1 MYAKVRRK
9 FSPEDISLL
18 SVLGDQAAL
27 AIHKAQLYE
36 ETRAQKEEATKLY
49 GITAHLATTLDVD
62 SVLDQVVAK
71 TIDLL
76 GCDASA
82 VYVHD
87 EARGGLVVRR
97 GRHLDPAIVRD
108 LVLKPGEGVAGRAYQ
123 ERRPVSTADRLAD
136 PALRYQTDHD
146 RLIQSAPR
154 AYLAVPVSVRDE
166 VLGVLVCYY
175 FAAHQFSAKEAQLL
189 SSLAAHAAIA
199 MDNARHHQAVMLQ
212 QNRLSQIFDATSDGM
227 LLVSPAGRVETAN
240 RRAGDLLAIKASDL
254 VGNELTE
261 VLAWHRAEGADYRRM
276 FSALRSLVQHQED
289 AAEGDLELRSL
300 KRILHW
306 VSQPTRDRAGEH
318 CGYTLTFHDVT
329 HEREVSQMK
338 SDFVS
343 FVTHQLRT
351 PLAGIKWML
360 ELAAQEPE
368 VPADA
373 ASYIGDAREADPAPD
388 HARERAARHLPAGA
402 RQANGVDPA
411 GGSRDHDPRGARG
424 DRRPRAGAPASGLR
438 LHRGS
443 PAPRGARRRAAAPP
457 GGHEP
462 GLERDQV
469 HPGRRGHRGPV
480 RAGRR
485 HAALVHPRQRHRH
498 PALFPGAAVRE
509 VLPGR
514 RT

>member
-1 MYAKVRRK
+1 MVEGDHLVVKARTDSAAPLLSRRRVSRTDDLSGAVVTGGRPVVIADMAEDGRIDALDREGAREHGFHACLGVPLQIQGQILGCLNVYAKVRRK

-136 PALRYQTDHD
+136 PALRYETDHD

-300 KRILHW
+300 KRILHL
-306 VSQPTRDRAGEH
+306 G
-318 CGYTLTFHDVT
+318 
-329 HEREVSQMK
+329 
-338 SDFVS
+338 
-343 FVTHQLRT
+343 
-351 PLAGIKWML
+351 
-360 ELAAQEPE
+360 LAAHPG
-368 VPADA
+368 PRGRALRLHPDLPRR
-373 ASYIGDAREADPAPD
+373 DARARSEPD
-388 HARERAARHLPAGA
+388 E
-402 RQANGVDPA
+402 V
-411 GGSRDHDPRGARG
+411 
-424 DRRPRAGAPASGLR
+424 GLR
-438 LHRGS
+438 LVRHP
-443 PAPRGARRRAAAPP
+443 PAPHPARRHQVDAGAGGPGAGGARRRGLLHRRRP
-457 GGHEP
+457 GG
-462 GLERDQV
+462 
-469 HPGRRGHRGPV
+469 GPS
-480 RAGRR
+480 A
-485 HAALVHPRQRHRH
+485 
-498 PALFPGAAVRE
+498 
-509 VLPGR
+509 
-514 RT
+514 

>member
-1 MYAKVRRK
+1 M
-9 FSPEDISLL
+9 
-18 SVLGDQAAL
+18 LGDQAAL

-136 PALRYQTDHD
+136 PALRYETDHD

-227 LLVSPAGRVETAN
+227 LLVSPAGRPPIGGPAICSRS
-240 RRAGDLLAIKASDL
+240 RRATWWATSSPRCWPGTAR
-254 VGNELTE
+254 
-261 VLAWHRAEGADYRRM
+261 RARTTGACSAPCARWCSIRR
-276 FSALRSLVQHQED
+276 
-289 AAEGDLELRSL
+289 
-300 KRILHW
+300 
-306 VSQPTRDRAGEH
+306 T
-318 CGYTLTFHDVT
+318 
-329 HEREVSQMK
+329 
-338 SDFVS
+338 
-343 FVTHQLRT
+343 
-351 PLAGIKWML
+351 
-360 ELAAQEPE
+360 
-368 VPADA
+368 
-373 ASYIGDAREADPAPD
+373 
-388 HARERAARHLPAGA
+388 
-402 RQANGVDPA
+402 
-411 GGSRDHDPRGARG
+411 
-424 DRRPRAGAPASGLR
+424 
-438 LHRGS
+438 
-443 PAPRGARRRAAAPP
+443 RRRATSSCAA
-457 GGHEP
+457 
-462 GLERDQV
+462 
-469 HPGRRGHRGPV
+469 
-480 RAGRR
+480 
-485 HAALVHPRQRHRH
+485 
-498 PALFPGAAVRE
+498 
-509 VLPGR
+509 
-514 RT
+514 

>member
-1 MYAKVRRK
+1 
-9 FSPEDISLL
+9 
-18 SVLGDQAAL
+18 VLGDQAAL

-261 VLAWHRAEGADYRRM
+261 VLAWHRAEGADYRACTN
-276 FSALRSLVQHQED
+276 F
-289 AAEGDLELRSL
+289 G
-300 KRILHW
+300 
-306 VSQPTRDRAGEH
+306 
-318 CGYTLTFHDVT
+318 
-329 HEREVSQMK
+329 
-338 SDFVS
+338 
-343 FVTHQLRT
+343 
-351 PLAGIKWML
+351 PLYG
-360 ELAAQEPE
+360 
-368 VPADA
+368 
-373 ASYIGDAREADPAPD
+373 
-388 HARERAARHLPAGA
+388 
-402 RQANGVDPA
+402 
-411 GGSRDHDPRGARG
+411 
-424 DRRPRAGAPASGLR
+424 R
-438 LHRGS
+438 L
-443 PAPRGARRRAAAPP
+443 
-457 GGHEP
+457 
-462 GLERDQV
+462 
-469 HPGRRGHRGPV
+469 
-480 RAGRR
+480 
-485 HAALVHPRQRHRH
+485 
-498 PALFPGAAVRE
+498 
-509 VLPGR
+509 
-514 RT
+514 